1 MMYRLKGLIYGVISS
16 ATFGLIPLFALPAI
30 RNGIGVDSVMFYRF
44 GISAL
49 VLGLWLVIRRY
60 DLRISGRELFT
71 LAGLGIFYAMTA
83 LLLTISYLYIPSGI
97 ATTIHFL
104 YPVVVTTVMILFF
117 KDKVSVPVI
126 GATLMAILGVYL
138 LSNNGTAGTVS
149 LKGLLLVLTTVVTYA
164 LYIVGV
170 NKSCV
175 HRMDGLKLTFYV
187 LLVGAMVFGLN
198 LSVKGVPL
206 DPIPDWETGVY
217 LLLLALI
224 PTLVSDFTLILSV
237 QHVGSTTTAVL
248 GCMEPL
254 TAVCMGVWFLHE
266 SLGFWQLAGIVFD
279 SFEIAESGSMDKAN
293 QFQSLNIALMVTLKR
308 ITQAEDEAFRKLT
321 ALYTEAFPVEERREI
336 GQLGELLHTEPAM
349 YFNAVE
355 CDGQLAGL
363 FVYWDFG
370 SFYYLEHLAVFAE
383 MRNKKIGQQILD
395 WVKEQLQGVRLL
407 EVEPAETEMAT
418 RRIHYYERNGYRIL
432 DRNYLQ
438 PPYVKGGKDFPLW
451 VMGNGS
457 GQSAEVLN
465 RQIQTIK
472 DKVYYRL

>member
-1 MMYRLKGLIYGVISS
+1 
-16 ATFGLIPLFALPAI
+16 
-30 RNGIGVDSVMFYRF
+30 
-44 GISAL
+44 
-49 VLGLWLVIRRY
+49 
-60 DLRISGRELFT
+60 
-71 LAGLGIFYAMTA
+71 
-83 LLLTISYLYIPSGI
+83 
-97 ATTIHFL
+97 
-104 YPVVVTTVMILFF
+104 
-117 KDKVSVPVI
+117 
-126 GATLMAILGVYL
+126 
-138 LSNNGTAGTVS
+138 
-149 LKGLLLVLTTVVTYA
+149 
-164 LYIVGV
+164 
-170 NKSCV
+170 
-175 HRMDGLKLTFYV
+175 
-187 LLVGAMVFGLN
+187 
-198 LSVKGVPL
+198 
-206 DPIPDWETGVY
+206 
-217 LLLLALI
+217 
-224 PTLVSDFTLILSV
+224 
-237 QHVGSTTTAVL
+237 
-248 GCMEPL
+248 
-254 TAVCMGVWFLHE
+254 
-266 SLGFWQLAGIVFD
+266 
-279 SFEIAESGSMDKAN
+279 
-293 QFQSLNIALMVTLKR
+293 MVTLKR

-457 GQSAEVLN
+457 GQSAEVLPVLPCVGVAVN
-465 RQIQTIK
+465 PEQPHRASGVVPQHHRVAADQHRVSHALYRNGLLQAVVLQIGFGLRTRIRSVLLGDNVLEHK
-472 DKVYYRL
+472 

>member
-1 MMYRLKGLIYGVISS
+1 
-16 ATFGLIPLFALPAI
+16 
-30 RNGIGVDSVMFYRF
+30 
-44 GISAL
+44 
-49 VLGLWLVIRRY
+49 
-60 DLRISGRELFT
+60 
-71 LAGLGIFYAMTA
+71 
-83 LLLTISYLYIPSGI
+83 
-97 ATTIHFL
+97 
-104 YPVVVTTVMILFF
+104 
-117 KDKVSVPVI
+117 
-126 GATLMAILGVYL
+126 
-138 LSNNGTAGTVS
+138 
-149 LKGLLLVLTTVVTYA
+149 
-164 LYIVGV
+164 
-170 NKSCV
+170 
-175 HRMDGLKLTFYV
+175 
-187 LLVGAMVFGLN
+187 
-198 LSVKGVPL
+198 
-206 DPIPDWETGVY
+206 
-217 LLLLALI
+217 
-224 PTLVSDFTLILSV
+224 
-237 QHVGSTTTAVL
+237 
-248 GCMEPL
+248 
-254 TAVCMGVWFLHE
+254 
-266 SLGFWQLAGIVFD
+266 
-279 SFEIAESGSMDKAN
+279 
-293 QFQSLNIALMVTLKR
+293 MVTLKR

-370 SFYYLEHLAVFAE
+370 SFYYL
-383 MRNKKIGQQILD
+383 GQQILD